1 MKVTEIGVK
10 LCCLYVVC
18 PQCFHNAVILK
29 SGSNTGNWD
38 GYDVANVANRIML
51 EVKPNIKNVGENP
64 LQGIYNNNL
73 PGMLKD
79 IVYYTSVYGIPMNCA
94 LDMNIIYKA
103 CKQLDEHGWLEK

>member
-1 MKVTEIGVK
+1 MRWT
-10 LCCLYVVC
+10 
-18 PQCFHNAVILK
+18 
-29 SGSNTGNWD
+29 
-38 GYDVANVANRIML
+38 DVADVANRIML
-51 EVKPNIKNVGENP
+51 EVKPHIKKVGENP

-103 CKQLDEHGWLEK
+103 CKHLDEHGWLEK